1 MNAEETSQR
10 PQREDAESQHES
22 REESTGKRDRAE
34 AAEGGRRAYVDPTL
48 PGFLCVICAGIFVI
62 SGIVSEK
69 IP

>member
-34 AAEGGRRAYVDPTL
+34 AAEDAEMEGPRRDR
-48 PGFLCVICAGIFVI
+48 
-62 SGIVSEK
+62 
-69 IP
+69 